1 MNRFFLLSSLMI
13 LTMGAA
19 NAQTFVS
26 TTPSNKNVVLE
37 EFTGIGCT
45 FCPDGHRI
53 AQQLITN
60 NPGRVIAINVH
71 TGDFAIPSLG
81 QPDYRT
87 AFGSSLA
94 AQSGLR
100 GYPAG
105 TINRRVFL
113 GTTTALSRS
122 DWTASVAT
130 ALAQSSP
137 VNIAARGTLD
147 MSTRQLVVEVEAYYT
162 ANSAIA
168 TNKLNVAIL
177 QNGILGPQTGMSANP
192 AQIVGSLYEHT
203 HMLRHFLTGQWGEDI
218 TATTQGSVFNKTYTY
233 TLPASYTN
241 IPADPIN
248 IEVVVYIAEGNQEIL
263 TGTKAVLTL
272 STSVV
277 NDVSLVKSSQGNLSC
292 FSMTKPVATIQ
303 NLGSAPITAASFDV
317 MLNGIASQYNWTA
330 PSPLTL
336 GQSVDVEIPNV
347 LGTRSGSNSYR
358 ITATI
363 ANDATSTNNIKTGSF
378 SVKPTKLTTSNNS
391 NFSLSLGA
399 DEWGKEISW
408 KWFGPNGTVL
418 ASGGP
423 YPQTAAPT
431 PGVQLF
437 NENLPATTSGCYEFR
452 IYDSAGDGIR
462 SGSPTQS
469 GQGYYYIIGPEMD
482 TLYRSLGT
490 YGALDYIGFDFT
502 STLSNEEASV
512 AHTVLKPNP
521 NNGSFVY
528 EFTNETA
535 LNTKVTV
542 LNLLGQEVAVLLNEK
557 VAGFRSLNISLDN
570 LQNGTYFLT
579 LKTETGQIKSE
590 RFSVIK

>member
-1 MNRFFLLSSLMI
+1 MI

-37 EFTGIGCT
+37 EFTGVNCT
-45 FCPDGHRI
+45 YCPDGHRI

-60 NPGRVIAINVH
+60 NPGRVFAVNVH
-71 TGDFAIPSLG
+71 TGGYATPGTG

-87 AFGSSLA
+87 AFGSALA
-94 AQSGLR
+94 AQSGLT
-100 GYPAG
+100 GYPSG
-105 TINRRVFL
+105 TINRHVFS
-113 GTTTALSRS
+113 GTATALNRS
-122 DWTASVAT
+122 SWPASAAT
-130 ALAQSSP
+130 TLAQSSP

-147 MSTRQLVVEVEAYYT
+147 ISTRQLVVEVEAYYT
-162 ANSAIA
+162 ANSATA

-177 QNGILGPQTGMSANP
+177 QNGILGPQVGMSLNP
-192 AQIVGSLYEHT
+192 AQIVGSLYQHN

-218 TATTQGSVFNKTYTY
+218 TTTTQGSVVRKTYTY
-233 TLPASYTN
+233 TLPATYTN
-241 IPADPIN
+241 VPADLIN
-248 IEVVVYIAEGNQEIL
+248 IEVVAYIAEGNQEIL

-272 STSVV
+272 SPSVV
-277 NDVSLVKSSQGNLSC
+277 NDVSLVNSSQGDLSC
-292 FSMTKPVATIQ
+292 SSMTKPVATIQ

-317 MLNGIASQYNWTA
+317 MLNGVATRYNWTA

-336 GQSVDVEIPNV
+336 GQSADVEIPNV
-347 LGTRSGSNSYR
+347 LGTTATGANAYS

-363 ANDATSTNNIKTGSF
+363 ANDATSTNNVKTGSF
-378 SVKPTKLTTSNNS
+378 STKPTKTTTSNNP
-391 NFSLSLGA
+391 NFLLNLGA
-399 DEWGKEISW
+399 DEWGSEITW

-418 ASGGP
+418 ATGGP
-423 YPQTAAPT
+423 YPQAGSRPPAI
-431 PGVQLF
+431 VQVF
-437 NENLPATTSGCYEFR
+437 NVNLPATRGGCYEFR
-452 IYDSAGDGIR
+452 IYDSEGDGIR
-462 SGSPTQS
+462 SRATT
-469 GQGYYYIIGPEMD
+469 GQGYFNIIGPAKD
-482 TLYRSLGT
+482 TLYKSLGT

-502 STLSNEEASV
+502 TTLSNEEASV

-542 LNLLGQEVAVLLNEK
+542 LNLLGQEVAVLLNQK
-557 VAGFRSLNISLDN
+557 VAGFQSLNINLNN

-579 LKTETGQIKSE
+579 LKTENGQIKSE

>member
-1 MNRFFLLSSLMI
+1 
-13 LTMGAA
+13 
-19 NAQTFVS
+19 
-26 TTPSNKNVVLE
+26 
-37 EFTGIGCT
+37 
-45 FCPDGHRI
+45 
-53 AQQLITN
+53 
-60 NPGRVIAINVH
+60 
-71 TGDFAIPSLG
+71 
-81 QPDYRT
+81 
-87 AFGSSLA
+87 
-94 AQSGLR
+94 
-100 GYPAG
+100 
-105 TINRRVFL
+105 
-113 GTTTALSRS
+113 
-122 DWTASVAT
+122 
-130 ALAQSSP
+130 
-137 VNIAARGTLD
+137 
-147 MSTRQLVVEVEAYYT
+147 
-162 ANSAIA
+162 
-168 TNKLNVAIL
+168 
-177 QNGILGPQTGMSANP
+177 
-192 AQIVGSLYEHT
+192 
-203 HMLRHFLTGQWGEDI
+203 
-218 TATTQGSVFNKTYTY
+218 
-233 TLPASYTN
+233 
-241 IPADPIN
+241 
-248 IEVVVYIAEGNQEIL
+248 
-263 TGTKAVLTL
+263 
-272 STSVV
+272 
-277 NDVSLVKSSQGNLSC
+277 
-292 FSMTKPVATIQ
+292 
-303 NLGSAPITAASFDV
+303 
-317 MLNGIASQYNWTA
+317 
-330 PSPLTL
+330 L

-378 SVKPTKLTTSNNS
+378 SVKPTKLTTSNSS

-399 DEWGKEISW
+399 DEWGSEISW

-423 YPQTAAPT
+423 YPQAARPT
-431 PGVQLF
+431 PAIQLF

-482 TLYRSLGT
+482 TLYRSLGA

-502 STLSNEEASV
+502 STLSNEAASV

-557 VAGFRSLNISLDN
+557 LAGFQSLNINLDN

-579 LKTETGQIKSE
+579 LKTENGQIKSE

>member
-1 MNRFFLLSSLMI
+1 MNRFFLFSSLMI

-37 EFTGIGCT
+37 EFTGVNCT
-45 FCPDGHRI
+45 YCPDGHRI

-71 TGDFAIPSLG
+71 TGGYATPSAG

-87 AFGSSLA
+87 PFGSSLA
-94 AQSGLR
+94 AQSGLQ
-100 GYPAG
+100 GYPSG
-105 TINRRVFL
+105 TINRRVFS
-113 GTTTALSRS
+113 GTATALSRS
-122 DWTASVAT
+122 SWTASVAT

-137 VNIAARGTLD
+137 VNIAARGTLNI
-147 MSTRQLVVEVEAYYT
+147 STRQLEVEVEAYYT

-248 IEVVVYIAEGNQEIL
+248 IEVVAYIAEGNQEIL

-378 SVKPTKLTTSNNS
+378 SVKPTKLTTSNNP
-391 NFSLSLGA
+391 NFSLNLGA
-399 DEWGKEISW
+399 DEWGSEITW

-423 YPQTAAPT
+423 YAQAASPR
-431 PGVQLF
+431 PSVQVF

-452 IYDSAGDGIR
+452 VYDSAGDGIR
-462 SGSPTQS
+462 SGTPTQS
-469 GQGYYYIIGPEMD
+469 GQGYFNIIGPEMD